1 MRDVTARFVL
11 TILTA
16 LLLALQFPVP
26 TALLPVAH
34 NTQAAGSPER
44 LAGATAGQAAHPP
57 VRTYATCHGTVQDGE
72 SNGLLRNRDRHHRAA
87 AGSATDT
94 LVRCIVADDTAGRRS
109 LTAPAAPGAA
119 SRVSR
124 PPASPTPASL
134 QVFRC

>member
-1 MRDVTARFVL
+1 MRGATARFVL

-16 LLLALQFPVP
+16 LLLALQFPAP
-26 TALLPVAH
+26 TTLLPAAH
-34 NTQAAGSPER
+34 NTQATGSPER
-44 LAGATAGQAAHPP
+44 LTGATAGQVAHHP
-57 VRTYATCHGTVQDGE
+57 VRTYHGTVHDGE
-72 SNGLLRNRDRHHRAA
+72 PNGLLRNRDRHHRAA

-94 LVRCIVADDTAGRRS
+94 LVRCIVADVSAGRRS
-109 LTAPAAPGAA
+109 LAAPAAPGAT